1 MTTRREFL
9 QAVLAASALP
19 IAAGVFTPDKP
30 TTADSPVTTD
40 RPAPLAFYTAVFD
53 ERFPDSVAFA
63 AEMRRLGI
71 ATRGIIG
78 DMTDLWYRELYPQWK
93 KEPVPIAGLT
103 AHGPLFCLERLA
115 WDHGMRVVF
124 RAEHQY
130 RLDGCVAHTISAPE
144 AVHGDAGG
152 MASAGLDWTI
162 HLAGL
167 VGRCGHGRLETRPS
181 IVTRLGEPI
190 RADREPLFSWV
201 IAPVGRHMRSV

>member
-9 QAVLAASALP
+9 QAGLAASALP

-30 TTADSPVTTD
+30 TTADSSVTTD

-63 AEMRRLGI
+63 AEMRRRGI

-115 WDHGMRVVF
+115 WDHRMRVVF
-124 RAEHQY
+124 RGEHQY
-130 RLDGCVAHTISAPE
+130 RPDGCVEHVISAPE
-144 AVHGDAGG
+144 AVHRDAASL
-152 MASAGLDWTI
+152 ASAGLDWSI
-162 HLAGL
+162 HIAGL
-167 VGRCGHGRLETRPS
+167 VGRCSRDRLETRPA

-190 RADREPLFSWV
+190 RVDQEPLFSWV
-201 IAPVGRHMRSV
+201 IAPVVQHVRSV